1 MTIKK
6 VEVDTKLIDDKG
18 SQCGSCHKPIHKK
31 GGVVF
36 GRSSLFFPAIYV
48 CHNCVKVAM
57 LLLEPQDPGML
68 YRRLKNEYPFAST
81 SMKKCRRRS

>member
-1 MTIKK
+1 MPIHSVK
-6 VEVDTKLIDDKG
+6 VDTELIEDKG
-18 SQCGSCHKPIHKK
+18 SQCGSCHKPIRKK

-57 LLLEPQDPGML
+57 LLLEPQELGML
-68 YRRLKNEYPFAST
+68 YRKLKDGYPFASI
-81 SMKKCRRRS
+81 SRKNRRRRS

>member
-31 GGVVF
+31 GGVVWSF
-36 GRSSLFFPAIYV
+36 LAVFSGNL
-48 CHNCVKVAM
+48 
-57 LLLEPQDPGML
+57 
-68 YRRLKNEYPFAST
+68 RLP
-81 SMKKCRRRS
+81 